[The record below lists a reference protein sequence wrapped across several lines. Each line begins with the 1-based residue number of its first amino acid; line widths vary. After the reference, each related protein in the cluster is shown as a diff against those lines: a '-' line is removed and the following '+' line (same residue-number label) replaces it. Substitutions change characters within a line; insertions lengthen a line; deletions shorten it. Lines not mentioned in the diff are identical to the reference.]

1 MKENKPVLWSTHQQ
15 HMAKAILLAEDAA
28 QKNEV
33 PIGAIVVK
41 DNIIVGK
48 GFNQVEQLNDPTAH
62 AEMIAISAACE
73 TLQSKYLN
81 GCTLYVTLEPCPMC
95 AGALVWSKIT
105 RVVFG
110 ASDAKSG
117 SCGSLFNISSNNK
130 LNHQVE
136 VIQGILANDCEY
148 ILKSFFESKRK

>member
-1 MKENKPVLWSTHQQ
+1 MKENNQSLWSTHQQ
-15 HMAKAILLAEDAA
+15 YMAKAIQLAEDSA
-28 QKNEV
+28 KNNEV

-41 DNIIVGK
+41 DNVIIGK
-48 GFNQVEQLNDPTAH
+48 GYNQVEQLNDPTAH

-81 GCTLYVTLEPCPMC
+81 DCILYVTLEPCPMC
-95 AGALVWSKIT
+95 AGALVWSKIST
-105 RVVFG
+105 VVFG

-117 SCGSLFNISSNNK
+117 GCGSLFNVSSNKN

-136 VIQGILANDCEY
+136 VVQGILESDCEY
-148 ILKSFFESKRK
+148 LLKSFFQSKR